1 MGQTAMAYVKA
12 WEGQSGFRLD
22 KLDSSDEDL
31 DSSDEGCATDTNA
44 IIEFLVKNGVDPK
57 EAAAF

>member
-1 MGQTAMAYVKA
+1 MGQTALAYVKA

-22 KLDSSDEDL
+22 KLDSSA
-31 DSSDEGCATDTNA
+31 EGSATDTNA